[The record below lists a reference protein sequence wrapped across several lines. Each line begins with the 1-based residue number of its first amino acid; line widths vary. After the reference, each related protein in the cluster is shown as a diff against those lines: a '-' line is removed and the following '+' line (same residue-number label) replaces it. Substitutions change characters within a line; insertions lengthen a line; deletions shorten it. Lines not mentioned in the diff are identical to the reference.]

1 MGASGAHA
9 DPVDGWQYHPTHDV
23 KCLHTTQGIPAG
35 DESSHV
41 VLRQIYLLYFLRI
54 VHDLTRTE
62 ARMVCTDPR
71 SQILRGT
78 VEGRIG
84 SSPAVE
90 AYGETGVALARCER
104 HKDWG
109 AVEYPRGEDDV
120 PDAVADLP
128 VSRQPRRHE
137 VAILQESFLRVAE
150 PNYLR
155 DF

>member
-9 DPVDGWQYHPTHDV
+9 DPVDGRQDHPTHDV

-41 VLRQIYLLYFLRI
+41 VLGQIYLLYFLRI

-71 SQILRGT
+71 SQILCGT
-78 VEGRIG
+78 VESRIG
-84 SSPAVE
+84 SSSAVE

-104 HKDWG
+104 HEHWR
-109 AVEYPRGEDDV
+109 AIEYSTGEDDV
-120 PDAVADLP
+120 PDAVADLAS
-128 VSRQPRRHE
+128 SRQ
-137 VAILQESFLRVAE
+137 S
-150 PNYLR
+150 
-155 DF
+155 